1 MSFSARRIRIYSV
14 SSFHLR
20 LLMGSFWD
28 FLDELVASCK
38 VVIDRPKGSQ
48 HPRWADLI
56 YPLDYGYLEGTK
68 APDGSG
74 IDVWVGSTASR
85 EVQAVLLAV
94 DLYKHDAEFD
104 ILLGCTP
111 EEQQTILEI
120 SNQGS
125 MRVQLLT
132 RHPDSLWLLE
142 SRRSVR
148 RFRPETISKD
158 ILERILEAAT
168 WAPSAHNR
176 QPWRFVILQTEELKA
191 RLAEAMGEAFKADL
205 LRDGVPLEDALFQ
218 VERSYQRITGAPVA
232 ILLCLDLNDIDEYPN
247 PEQQKAAHLMAVQGV
262 ALAGGHLLV
271 AAHALGLGGVWMC
284 APLFAQYPVKEA
296 LVLPVQWEPQA
307 LVLLGY
313 PAKIPKV
320 RSRKPLAE
328 ICQFL

>member
-1 MSFSARRIRIYSV
+1 MMST
-14 SSFHLR
+14 
-20 LLMGSFWD
+20 FWD
-28 FLDELVASCK
+28 FLDELVASCN

-74 IDVWVGSTASR
+74 IDVWVGSIVSR
-85 EVQAVLLAV
+85 EAQAVLIAV
-94 DLYKHDAEFD
+94 DLHKRDAEFD

-111 EEQQTILEI
+111 EEQQTILEF

-125 MRVQLLT
+125 MRVQILP
-132 RHPDSLWLLE
+132 RQPESLWLLE

-148 RFRPETISKD
+148 RFRPETISNEV
-158 ILERILEAAT
+158 LERILLAAT

-176 QPWRFVILQTEELKA
+176 QPWRFVILQTEGSKA
-191 RLAEAMGEAFKADL
+191 GFAGAMGEAFKADL
-205 LRDGVPLEDALFQ
+205 LRDGVPLEDALSQ
-218 VERSYQRITGAPVA
+218 VERSRQRITGASVA
-232 ILLCLDLNDIDEYPN
+232 ILLCLDLDEVDEYPD
-247 PEQQKAAHLMAVQGV
+247 PERQKAAHLMAVQGV

-284 APLFAQYPVKEA
+284 APLFAENIVKETLA
-296 LVLPVQWEPQA
+296 LPVRWEPQA

-313 PAKIPKV
+313 PAKIPQV
-320 RSRKPLAE
+320 SSRKPLAE
-328 ICQFL
+328 ISKYL